1 MNLVIMYIITM
12 GAAYQF
18 NVLARSII
26 SKRRINEDGS
36 KWISDEQIN
45 TLNSL
50 PLTTVAICLPLFIA
64 LREAFP

>member
-1 MNLVIMYIITM
+1 MNLIIAYLITM

-26 SKRRINEDGS
+26 SKRRIDEAGE
-36 KWISDEQIN
+36 KWISDGQIDALN
-45 TLNSL
+45 TL
-50 PLTTVAICLPLFIA
+50 PLTTMSICLPLFIA

>member
-1 MNLVIMYIITM
+1 MNLIIAYIITM

-45 TLNSL
+45 ALNGL
-50 PLTTVAICLPLFIA
+50 PLTTMSICLPLFIA